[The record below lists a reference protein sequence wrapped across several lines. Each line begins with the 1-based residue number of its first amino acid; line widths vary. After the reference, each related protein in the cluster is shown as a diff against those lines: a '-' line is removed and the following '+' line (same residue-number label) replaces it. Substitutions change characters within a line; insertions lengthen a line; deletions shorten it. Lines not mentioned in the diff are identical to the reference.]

1 VPAAAIKSVLTGW
14 RQTMRQM
21 PQGKRGDVA
30 ESNRPGDRAVDAD
43 LDDLLGDEVDESG
56 GRGDKPR
63 GKAAPTKD
71 GVAKSTG
78 RASADKGPGI
88 FARIARFFREIVA
101 ELRKVIW
108 PTRKELLTYTAVVV
122 VFVAVVLTVVGLLD
136 YAFARAMIFVFGG
149 GSD

>member
-1 VPAAAIKSVLTGW
+1 
-14 RQTMRQM
+14 
-21 PQGKRGDVA
+21 VA

-43 LDDLLGDEVDESG
+43 LDDLLGDDVDETAGS
-56 GRGDKPR
+56 GDKPR
-63 GKAAPTKD
+63 TKSAASKG
-71 GVAKSTG
+71 GVAKSSG

-88 FARIARFFREIVA
+88 FGRFARFFREIVA

-122 VFVAVVLTVVGLLD
+122 VFVTIMLTLVAGLD

-149 GSD
+149 GSE